1 MARVLSLALLALAPV
16 DAGDAVKTGTVASE
30 TGELFLCA
38 STQLQHADMLYR
50 VDVSGSEM
58 KVTASL
64 EMPADADKDGWKKSV
79 CGAAPASVAADGTL
93 YWALDAMYTEN
104 NPVGPSILAVQSDVE
119 PFAGLRVASRTVLPV
134 ACDLARVNYC
144 NANGLVVDGDTLW
157 VGVNEYLVSYDLPL
171 TDDSKPATSEKYAA
185 GGWGCPAGYLTS
197 LKSLTVHGGKLYGVA
212 TCDGDAPAATNLV
225 VRFHKKGAPEAWA
238 TFPNSDGGVLDELL
252 SDGADLLVVGTG
264 DGRYAQVPPALFRVA
279 DGSGAANLTV
289 VEDLQ
294 LSTNAFIADLGG
306 VASLGGTSL
315 IATGQSCT
323 PAPPPPERVSA
334 ADAAD
339 LPPYC
344 PYKTEPKNL
353 IAHVTGG
360 AVDGVLDLSAYKLFT
375 DDGLVYAVAANDGGE
390 LLVRYN
396 ATGTDLA
403 ELAKIEL
410 PVVPI
415 PGGL

>member
-294 LSTNAFIADLGG
+294 LLARGKPSLAVGRVALALVLRRRGRDGMALG
-306 VASLGGTSL
+306 VGGL
-315 IATGQSCT
+315 ARHGAEHG
-323 PAPPPPERVSA
+323 PVA
-334 ADAAD
+334 AD
-339 LPPYC
+339 
-344 PYKTEPKNL
+344 
-353 IAHVTGG
+353 G
-360 AVDGVLDLSAYKLFT
+360 AGSQR
-375 DDGLVYAVAANDGGE
+375 GE
-390 LLVRYN
+390 EKREGSGHLKRSGQFICALLL
-396 ATGTDLA
+396 GSHPQKD
-403 ELAKIEL
+403 
-410 PVVPI
+410 I
-415 PGGL
+415 PNTRRRQQG